1 MGTSALW
8 QMKQQVFP
16 SGGQVASGAGTGDS
30 KRGVPPGRQAPQHI
44 QFVMLVQF
52 VMLEIEAR
60 QFAALIC
67 ASTLIAR

>member
-52 VMLEIEAR
+52 VMLAIEAR

-67 ASTLIAR
+67 ASTLIVR